1 MKEFFG
7 IGGFSRTPEGYLSWQ
22 HLTFV
27 TALVVIMVI
36 SALLLGKKM
45 KGTSPKQQNNVLIW
59 AALLIDGIELFKIIS
74 LCCIDGSPSPIRH
87 NLPLFLCSLQ
97 LIALPLA
104 AFSKNRTKEAAMDFV
119 CIFGIIGAVLGMYG
133 AGQNYNAYPVLS
145 LENVASG
152 LTHSIAGFGSLYIM
166 FSGTASLKSSNI
178 PLTTCILL
186 CFCIAAYAV
195 NHILDYNYMF
205 LMAGDGTPY
214 DILYNLL
221 GGNPVLYPLSVVGLF
236 FLYIAIFY
244 RISFAVRKKSKAV
257 IG

>member
-7 IGGFSRTPEGYLSWQ
+7 IGGFSRTPEGFLSWQ

-27 TALVVIMVI
+27 TSLMVIMVV
-36 SALLLGKKM
+36 SALLLGKKL
-45 KGTSPKQQNNVLIW
+45 KGADPKRQNKVLIW

-74 LCCIDGSPSPIRH
+74 LCCMENSLSPIKH

-104 AFSKNRTKEAAMDFV
+104 AFSKNRVKEAAMDFV
-119 CIFGIIGAVLGMYG
+119 CIFGIIGAVLGVYG
-133 AGQNYNAYPVLS
+133 AGQNYNAYPVIS

-152 LTHSIAGFGSLYIM
+152 LTHSIAGFGSLYIL
-166 FSGTASLKSSNI
+166 FSGTASLKRKNI
-178 PLTTCILL
+178 VPTACILL
-186 CFCIAAYAV
+186 CFCVVAYAT
-195 NHILDYNYMF
+195 NLLLDYNYMF

-214 DILYNLL
+214 DILFNLL

-244 RISFAVRKKSKAV
+244 WISFAVRKKSKIAV
-257 IG
+257 